1 MCTNFHAT
9 KHCDDE
15 GYDLTFMNM
24 VNFVLMEE
32 VEKIILK
39 VKSTLRSDYSGSCDV
54 EIILE
59 GSQVDTL
66 RINQRTM
73 RVDEIPIPC
82 LPLQMEISLDSVSK
96 TPRNVEIEEEKNHQ
110 TLEE

>member
-1 MCTNFHAT
+1 MCTNVHAT

-15 GYDLTFMNM
+15 GYDLISMNM

-32 VEKIILK
+32 VDEIITK
-39 VKSTLRSDYSGSCDV
+39 VKRTLGSDYSGSYDK

-59 GSQVDTL
+59 GSQADTS
-66 RINQRTM
+66 RISQRPM

-82 LPLQMEISLDSVSK
+82 MLF
-96 TPRNVEIEEEKNHQ
+96 
-110 TLEE
+110 